1 MTHAPVLL
9 QEVIKALALKEGE
22 TFVDLTLNR
31 GGHSRAL
38 CEALGK
44 SGKLIGVDADQNA
57 LKIAQENLRTCPGI
71 VTLVESN
78 FKELDKV
85 LAEQGIEQ
93 VDAILADLGLS
104 SEQLAGSGRG
114 FSFQTDEPLLM
125 TLAAHPAPDALTA
138 AHIVNT
144 WQEETLADIIYAY
157 GEERFARRIAK
168 QIVESRDVAP
178 IETTLQLVDVIAA
191 AVPVWYRKG
200 RLHFATKT
208 FQALRITVNDELG
221 SLKTMLTSAYNHL
234 VPGGRLAI
242 ITFHSLEARIV
253 KKYFPHSL
261 VVRPTRAEVLENPRA
276 RSAQLRIINKEIA

>member
-1 MTHAPVLL
+1 MTHEPVLL
-9 QEVIKALALKEGE
+9 QEVIKALDLHEGD

-38 CEALGK
+38 CAALGQT
-44 SGKLIGVDADQNA
+44 GKLIGVDADQNA
-57 LKIAQENLRTCPGI
+57 LKIAQENLATCSCS
-71 VTLVESN
+71 VSLVESN
-78 FKELDKV
+78 FRELDRV
-85 LAEQGIEQ
+85 LTEQGLEQ

-125 TLAAHPAPDALTA
+125 TLAAQPGPDALTA
-138 AHIVNT
+138 AQIVNR

-168 QIVESRDVAP
+168 QIVLAREVAP

-208 FQALRITVNDELG
+208 FQALRIAVNDELG
-221 SLKTMLTSAYNHL
+221 ALKTMLASAYRHL
-234 VPGGRLAI
+234 APNGRLAI

-253 KKYFPHSL
+253 KQAFPDSL
-261 VVRPTRAEVLENPRA
+261 VIKPSRPEIINNPRA
-276 RSAQLRIINKEIA
+276 RSAQLRLIIKP